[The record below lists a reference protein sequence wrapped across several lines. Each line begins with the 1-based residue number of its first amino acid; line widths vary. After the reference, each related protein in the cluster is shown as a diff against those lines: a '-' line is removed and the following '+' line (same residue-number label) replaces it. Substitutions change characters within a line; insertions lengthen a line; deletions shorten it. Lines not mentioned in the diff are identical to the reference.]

1 MRTRKKELNYE
12 EIKIEDVLNL
22 DHLKTE
28 IELSEEIELP
38 EVEIKID
45 DVINL

>member
-1 MRTRKKELNYE
+1 MRTE
-12 EIKIEDVLNL
+12 EIEIDDVLNL

-28 IELSEEIELP
+28 IKIDDVLELP